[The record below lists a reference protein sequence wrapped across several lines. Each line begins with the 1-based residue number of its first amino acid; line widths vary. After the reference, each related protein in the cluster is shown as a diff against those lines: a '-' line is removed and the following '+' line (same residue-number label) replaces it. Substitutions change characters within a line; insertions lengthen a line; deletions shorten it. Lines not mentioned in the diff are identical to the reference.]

1 MTRAN
6 ETGTAAAVSLGA
18 KKRDYWWTVLAVD
31 PVAVRLVRFL
41 AAKRKITPDGVT
53 WLALLVALP
62 IGVAY
67 SLGRAGLVVGA
78 VLFYVAFLLDCVDGK
93 LARAMAISSP
103 KGKVLDDLA
112 DGARRASGS
121 VGLAV
126 YLWRWPAFEG
136 SFWLGIAYG
145 ILAFYFAQ
153 VSGSIRD
160 DPNAEPRGRWAAAM
174 GRRRLYPTPGTPDAA
189 ALVFFFGPLTGFVAP
204 ALIAGVAMFGVAL
217 LLVVLKMIRR

>member
-1 MTRAN
+1 MQ
-6 ETGTAAAVSLGA
+6 AAIGA

-31 PVAVRLVRFL
+31 PVAVPLVRYL
-41 AAKRKITPDGVT
+41 AAKRVLTPDAVT

-67 SLGRAGLVVGA
+67 SLGRQGLVAGA
-78 VLFYVAFLLDCVDGK
+78 ILFYVAFLLDCIDGK
-93 LARAMAISSP
+93 LARAIAVSSP
-103 KGKVLDDLA
+103 KGKLLDDLA

-126 YLWRWPAFEG
+126 YLWRFPAFEG
-136 SFWLGIAYG
+136 SFWFGIAYG
-145 ILAFYFAQ
+145 MLAFYFAQ

-160 DPNAEPRGRWAAAM
+160 DPDAKPRGRWAVAM
-174 GRRRLYPTPGTPDAA
+174 ARRRLYPTPGTPDAA
-189 ALVFFFGPLTGFVAP
+189 ALVFFFGPLTGLVAP

-217 LLVVLKMIRR
+217 LLVVLKLIRR

>member
-1 MTRAN
+1 VTRAN

>member
-1 MTRAN
+1 MEA
-6 ETGTAAAVSLGA
+6 LGA
-18 KKRDYWWTVLAVD
+18 KRRDYWWTVLAVD
-31 PVAVRLVRFL
+31 PVAVPLVRYL
-41 AAKRKITPDGVT
+41 ASKRVLTPDAVT

-67 SLGRAGLVVGA
+67 SLGRAGLIVGA

-103 KGKVLDDLA
+103 KGKLLDDLA

-126 YLWRWPAFEG
+126 YLWRFPVFEG
-136 SFWLGIAYG
+136 SFWLGVAYG

-153 VSGSIRD
+153 VSGNIRD
-160 DPNAEPRGRWAAAM
+160 DPNAEPRGRWAVGMA
-174 GRRRLYPTPGTPDAA
+174 RHRLYPTPGTPDAA
-189 ALVFFFGPLTGFVAP
+189 ALVFFFGPLTGLVAP
-204 ALIAGVAMFGVAL
+204 AIVAGVAMFGAAI
-217 LLVVLKMIRR
+217 LLVVVKLIRA